1 MSVSATK
8 THNLRELFNVVD
20 QRTLI
25 ISGFGYF
32 IGKKSE
38 RLIIKKKKEVIAQYA
53 MSDLDEIIITSRG
66 ASISTSLIKEA
77 CKRGIKI
84 CIWSNSY
91 PNVMISSPQLAAFAE
106 VKRAQFAALDKEIGL
121 NLVKKALE
129 SKISNQA
136 ALIKYSIK
144 NKKAGRTIHIMR
156 YVHSIQHTLPLLN
169 NVEGHSLAQARL
181 QLLNIEATAA
191 RVYWKA
197 FASVLRPGC
206 GFEARDHESEDI
218 VNISINYGYAI
229 LYSLT
234 WMSILNAGLEPFA
247 GFLHTDRPG
256 KPSLVLDLSEPFK
269 PRIVDKVVLSIIN
282 RRQKITLDDGML
294 SDDSKKLLS
303 RGIIAELE
311 KKEYYSGKRLTMRS
325 IIQSNIYSVANMLK
339 GNGNYEKYLFKW

>member
-1 MSVSATK
+1 
-8 THNLRELFNVVD
+8 
-20 QRTLI
+20 
-25 ISGFGYF
+25 
-32 IGKKSE
+32 
-38 RLIIKKKKEVIAQYA
+38 KKKETIAQYA

-106 VKRAQFAALDKEIGL
+106 VKRAQFAALDNEIGL
-121 NLVKKALE
+121 NLVKKSLE

-144 NKKAGRTIHIMR
+144 NRKAGTTHIMR
-156 YVHSIQHTLPLLN
+156 YVHSIQHALPLLN
-169 NVEGHSLAQARL
+169 NVKGHSLAQARP

-191 RVYWKA
+191 RAYWKA

-206 GFEARDHESEDI
+206 GFEARDHESGDI

-282 RRQKITLDDGML
+282 RRQKITLEDGML
-294 SDDSKKLLS
+294 SDESKKLLS
-303 RGIIAELE
+303 REIISELQ
-311 KKEYYSGKRLTMRS
+311 KKEYYSGKRLTIRS